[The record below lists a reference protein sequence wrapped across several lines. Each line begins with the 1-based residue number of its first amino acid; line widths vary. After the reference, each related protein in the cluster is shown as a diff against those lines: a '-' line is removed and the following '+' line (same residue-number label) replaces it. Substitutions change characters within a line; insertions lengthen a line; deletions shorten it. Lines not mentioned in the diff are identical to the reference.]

1 MPENPRLS
9 SLGMNGIAERSQLWL
24 AEWRK
29 IRHNLAMARYT
40 KGAHTKH
47 RLQYHLV
54 WIPKYR
60 KRVLQG
66 KIAIRLKRLMY
77 EACKMNGWWISEMS
91 MQDDHIHIVVQI
103 PPHISVADVVQIFKG
118 GTSRVL
124 RKEFPEMEE
133 FLWGDSFWADG
144 YFAETVG
151 QVNEEVVKKYIR
163 EQKGKP

>member
-1 MPENPRLS
+1 
-9 SLGMNGIAERSQLWL
+9 
-24 AEWRK
+24 
-29 IRHNLAMARYT
+29 MARYAR
-40 KGAHTKH
+40 GSHTKH

-60 KRVLQG
+60 RRVIRG

-77 EACKMNGWWISEMS
+77 EACKMNGWWMS
-91 MQDDHIHIVVQI
+91 GMSIQSDHVHLVVEL
-103 PPHISVADVVQIFKG
+103 PPYISVAEVVRIFKG

-133 FLWGDSFWADG
+133 FLWGESFWADG

-151 QVNEEVVKKYIR
+151 KVDEEVVKKYIR
-163 EQKGKP
+163 QQRGNP

>member
-1 MPENPRLS
+1 
-9 SLGMNGIAERSQLWL
+9 
-24 AEWRK
+24 
-29 IRHNLAMARYT
+29 MARYA
-40 KGAHTKH
+40 KGSHTKH

-60 KRVLQG
+60 RRVIQG

-77 EACKMNGWWISEMS
+77 EACKMNGWWISELS
-91 MQDDHIHIVVQI
+91 IQSDHVHIVVEI
-103 PPHISVADVVQIFKG
+103 PPHISVAEVVQIFKG
-118 GTSRVL
+118 GTSRIL

-151 QVNEEVVKKYIR
+151 KVDEEVVKRYIH
-163 EQKGKP
+163 QQGGNP